1 LTAAGADLGCATV
14 NDLRPLNATA
24 ASLLGFLHEGPMS
37 GYELATTAQGVIG
50 DFWSLTQSQVYREL
64 AWMSEAG
71 LVAAG
76 ERGVRERRPYA
87 LTDAGRRAF
96 AEWADRPPGPATIR
110 HPLLLAVS
118 FGRHIPPDRL
128 ASFLRQH
135 QIANAER
142 LRTYEAQARAIDA
155 IPSEDRD
162 PFRLA
167 TLTFGIAYEAAVQD
181 WFAAL
186 PAELRE
192 SALASSPDPDH
203 L

>member
-1 LTAAGADLGCATV
+1 M

-64 AWMSEAG
+64 AWMSDAG

-76 ERGVRERRPYA
+76 ERGARERRPYA
-87 LTDAGRRAF
+87 LTDAGREAF
-96 AEWADRPPGPATIR
+96 AAWADRPPGPATIR

-118 FGRHIPPDRL
+118 FGRLIPPDRL
-128 ASFLRQH
+128 ASFLHQH
-135 QIANAER
+135 QIAHAER
-142 LRTYEAQARAIDA
+142 LRTYEGQARELDA
-155 IPSEDRD
+155 IHPEERD

-167 TLTFGIAYEAAVQD
+167 TLSFGLAYERAVQD

-186 PAELRE
+186 PGEFRE
-192 SALASSPDPDH
+192 PALALSPDPENA
-203 L
+203 

>member
-1 LTAAGADLGCATV
+1 MSS
-14 NDLRPLNATA
+14 LRPLNATA

-64 AWMSEAG
+64 SWMSEAG

-76 ERGVRERRPYA
+76 ERGPRERRPYA

-118 FGRHIPPDRL
+118 FGRLIAPDRL
-128 ASFLRQH
+128 ATFLRQH
-135 QIANAER
+135 QGTHAER
-142 LRTYEAQARAIDA
+142 LRTYEAQARDFDA
-155 IPSEDRD
+155 IPSEHRD
-162 PFRLA
+162 PFREA
-167 TLTFGIAYEAAVQD
+167 TLRFGVAYERAVQD
-181 WFAAL
+181 WFAEL
-186 PAELRE
+186 PAEIRE
-192 SALASSPDPDH
+192 AAVGSSRAAETS
-203 L
+203 